1 MICAEKGRTKRG
13 LRWLLGTLV
22 LLLILGFLP
31 SRSDAALII
40 FFKDGRT
47 LQAESTQ
54 IIGNRI
60 RITTPTEILEPPSS
74 AVFSI
79 HEVSPPTASP
89 NGPPPADV
97 YRDITQ
103 QMTDKVRGE
112 IQGQMGGHRGK

>member
-1 MICAEKGRTKRG
+1 MFCDEKEHMKRG
-13 LRWLLGTLV
+13 QRWLLGPLV
-22 LLLILGFLP
+22 LAFIVGLLP
-31 SRSDAALII
+31 RSSDAALII

-47 LQAESTQ
+47 LQAERTQ
-54 IIGNRI
+54 IIGNRV

-79 HEVSPPTASP
+79 HEVPPPTASP

-103 QMTDKVRGE
+103 QMTDRVRSD
-112 IQGQMGGHRGK
+112 IQGQMGGSRGK

>member
-1 MICAEKGRTKRG
+1 MTCAEKVRTKPGLRG
-13 LRWLLGTLV
+13 LLGPLVLAVILWLLP
-22 LLLILGFLP
+22 IP
-31 SRSDAALII
+31 SDAALII

-79 HEVSPPTASP
+79 HEVSPPTAPP

-112 IQGQMGGHRGK
+112 IQGQIAGPRGK

>member
-1 MICAEKGRTKRG
+1 MLCDEKEQMKRG
-13 LRWLLGTLV
+13 HRWLLGSWV
-22 LLLILGFLP
+22 LACILGLLP
-31 SRSDAALII
+31 RPSDAALII

-79 HEVSPPTASP
+79 HEISPPTASP
-89 NGPPPADV
+89 KGPPPADV

-112 IQGQMGGHRGK
+112 IQGQIAGPRGR